1 MSPDL
6 LALARAYMAL
16 PGAPTMTETLLS
28 YGVGAKCY
36 RRDSAGVLWID
47 GAPEN
52 ASDYEW
58 LPDLTDDA
66 TGGVMLGMLGS
77 AAWRVTRRHPAGDGS
92 PWYADLY
99 LSARKPGSV
108 VPEEFYGAYCA
119 TLAEACARVAVALG
133 RAA

>member
-1 MSPDL
+1 MRPDL
-6 LALARAYMAL
+6 LALARAYVAL
-16 PGAPTMTETLLS
+16 PGAPRLLATL
-28 YGVGAKCY
+28 G
-36 RRDSAGVLWID
+36 D
-47 GAPEN
+47 GAVWVR
-52 ASDYEW
+52 SDDTGVCWCWDTHESRW

-119 TLAEACARVAVALG
+119 PLAEACARVAVALG